1 MSFVIIHKTGCWLV
15 IISSFLDNLVRT
27 ISHKQPRMNNVD
39 HTGDTHKSGYAA
51 LIGKPN
57 VGKST
62 LINALL
68 GQKISIVTRKPQTTR
83 HRVLGILSEKDFQL
97 ILLDTPGVI
106 TPKYGLQRAMM
117 ASVTSAAQDADV
129 LVFLA
134 DATREKLD
142 THTLE
147 LLSDRPA
154 LLVLNKMDL
163 VRAENMLPLV
173 ESYSSAYDFDEVIPI
188 SALKQTNLDI
198 LTNAIVD
205 RLPLGPPLYPKDMI
219 SEHPERFFVA
229 EIVREKI
236 FQQFR
241 QEIPYSCQ
249 VNITVF
255 EEQEGKKD
263 LIDAEIVVERE
274 SQKGILIGKKGS
286 ALKRVGTA
294 ARTDIEEFLGRGV
307 FLKLFVKVRS
317 DWRDK
322 DVFLKSY
329 GYDRR

>member
-1 MSFVIIHKTGCWLV
+1 
-15 IISSFLDNLVRT
+15 
-27 ISHKQPRMNNVD
+27 MNHPEN
-39 HTGDTHKSGYAA
+39 TEQTHKSGYAA

-83 HRVLGILSEKDFQL
+83 HRVLGILSEEDFQL

-106 TPKYGLQRAMM
+106 TPKYGLQKAMM
-117 ASVTSAAQDADV
+117 ASVTSATQDADV

-142 THTLE
+142 MHTLE
-147 LLSDRPA
+147 LLSGRPA
-154 LLVLNKMDL
+154 LLVVNKMDL

-173 ESYSSAYDFDEVIPI
+173 ESYSNEYDFEEVIPI
-188 SALKQTNLDI
+188 SALKQTNLDV
-198 LTNAIVD
+198 LMHAIVN
-205 RLPLGPPLYPKDMI
+205 RLPLGPPLYPRDVI

-255 EEQEGKKD
+255 EEHEGEKD
-263 LIDAEIVVERE
+263 LIDAEIVVERD

-286 ALKRVGTA
+286 ALKRVGMA
-294 ARTDIEEFLGRGV
+294 ARTDIENFLGRAV

-317 DWRDK
+317 DWRNK
-322 DVFLKSY
+322 DAFLKSY
-329 GYDRR
+329 GYDRS